1 MTGAKTVFIIGDGFL
16 DHGVAEEPAS
26 AHSAD
31 MHATSGGMP
40 AVRASHLVTLTGGVW
55 ALGAYLKDRLSSMI
69 DVACVPNV
77 AQQYA
82 FTDKEATPPRNFI
95 DLRLKAG
102 EMRWN
107 SEAKRWLPSEA
118 RAYRVSGGHG
128 TEAAGNQFKEAFSA
142 LLGSNQVVELAQE
155 ADVLVIS
162 DRNVFFRGLLT
173 PKDTCLDK
181 FGKILEKF
189 SKRSRGDTEASGH
202 HVVVEVTD
210 PDERFVKVL
219 DLLKKN
225 GLLDKTVFV
234 LSTNSVRMVGLEL
247 KDELSLESTVETFVH
262 HVASDISRKDGVFSW
277 LSQAQHVVVRVG
289 IRAAIVWTP
298 VRAEVSPLGQGDEA
312 LLVETGVS
320 KKVSRRDRIGDV
332 GRVEL
337 VYPIDAYNHML
348 GAGIESSDLGVVY
361 GYTSL
366 LTAELVCKVVASGN
380 WSELNSGVANGL
392 FSCKEH
398 FLSGLGDS
406 VESLLKRKETL
417 KAPCAEKFKR
427 GDADFWAI
435 DVPLGLRV
443 RNWTILGANSSSR
456 PVAKAKGNAGN
467 LPYEIVHR
475 GIRVLSDFGIP
486 VAKYVDLQTA
496 DRQEIER
503 YSVIAS
509 LVSKYIETSTWRRPL
524 CLAVFGPPGCG
535 KSFGISQVANSITA
549 LKPESRLTPMPFNLS
564 QMRSVDSLARA
575 FHQVRNRGLAGD
587 MPLVLLD
594 EFDSGLNGEEFGW
607 LKYLLAPM
615 QDGQFLDG
623 DEILHL
629 PRCVIVCIGG
639 QNRDFKELEGRLR
652 HKGFLDAK
660 GRDFV
665 SRLRCN
671 LEVKGPDAYYRG
683 DEGDDAE
690 SEAGGNAESEEGV
703 GEFDRMVRRAM
714 LLRSTLEQRLP
725 VILQEVKVDGKVYKQ
740 ANIDDAVIRGFL
752 TIPEYKHG
760 VRSLEAIVE
769 MSRALVTRRC
779 FLKSSLPP
787 EEQLDM
793 HVDARRFLDIVR
805 RSPERVH

>member
-1 MTGAKTVFIIGDGFL
+1 VTVAKNVLIIGDGFL
-16 DHGVAEEPAS
+16 DHGVAEEPALGYS
-26 AHSAD
+26 AETRRLSD
-31 MHATSGGMP
+31 GRPAT
-40 AVRASHLVTLTGGVW
+40 RASHLVTLSGGVW
-55 ALGAYLKDRLSSMI
+55 AMRSYLNSRVPELIRLT
-69 DVACVPNV
+69 CVPDV
-77 AQQYA
+77 QQQYA
-82 FTDKEATPPRNFI
+82 LTDKDETPPRNFI
-95 DLRLKAG
+95 DLRFRAR

-107 SEAKRWLPSEA
+107 SEAKRWLPSDA

-128 TEAAGNQFKEAFSA
+128 AEAAGQSFLDAFSA
-142 LLGSNQVVELAQE
+142 RLGSDQVVGVARS

-162 DRNVFFRGLLT
+162 DRNFFFRSLL
-173 PKDTCLDK
+173 KRENTCFDK
-181 FGKILEKF
+181 FRGILEKF
-189 SKRSRGDTEASGH
+189 TTFRRFDTSTHDRS
-202 HVVVEVTD
+202 VVVEVTD
-210 PDERFVKVL
+210 PDDQFFVIL
-219 DLLKKN
+219 DLLEEF
-225 GLLDKTVFV
+225 GLLRRTVIV
-234 LSTNSVRMVGLEL
+234 LSTNSVRMAGAEQ
-247 KDELSLESTVETFVH
+247 KDELSLENTVETFIKQVE
-262 HVASDISRKDGVFSW
+262 ADKGRNGSLFFKLAKAG
-277 LSQAQHVVVRVG
+277 HVVVRVG
-289 IRAAIVWTP
+289 IRAAIAWTP
-298 VRAEVSPLGQGDEA
+298 NCLDFPKVEGRDLSVVDGLADRKTVAEGEGCAQPE
-312 LLVETGVS
+312 
-320 KKVSRRDRIGDV
+320 RIM
-332 GRVEL
+332 L
-337 VYPIDAYNHML
+337 VYPTDAYSHML

-366 LTAELVCKVVASGN
+366 LTAELVCEVLRSGN
-380 WSELNSGVANGL
+380 WCELEYGIANGL
-392 FSCKEH
+392 LSCKEH
-398 FLSGLGDS
+398 FLTGLGGS
-406 VESLLKRKETL
+406 VDELLKRKETL
-417 KAPCAEKFKR
+417 KAPGLETFDGRAS
-427 GDADFWAI
+427 DFWFI
-435 DVPLGLRV
+435 DVPAVQIL
-443 RNWTILGANSSSR
+443 RNWAILGAETPPQRVRGQVDNR
-456 PVAKAKGNAGN
+456 GD

-475 GIRVLSDFGIP
+475 GIQALNDFGIP
-486 VAKYVDLQTA
+486 VARYVDLLTA

-509 LVSKYIETSTWRRPL
+509 LVSKYIETSSWRRPL

-549 LKPESRLTPMPFNLS
+549 LKPESRLIPLPFNLS
-564 QMRSVDSLARA
+564 QMRSVDSLAQA

-683 DEGDDAE
+683 DESGGQGVHA
-690 SEAGGNAESEEGV
+690 EAGA
-703 GEFDRMVRRAM
+703 FDRKVRRAM
-714 LLRSTLEQRLP
+714 LLRSTLEQKLP
-725 VILQEVKVDGKVYKQ
+725 GILQEVRIDGKVYKQ
-740 ANIDDAVIRGFL
+740 ANIDDAVISGFL

-760 VRSLEAIVE
+760 VRSLEAIVD

-793 HVDARRFLDIVR
+793 HVDARKFLDIVR
-805 RSPERVH
+805 SKTVR